1 MFDGVILRLVET
13 TQQDSKN
20 NLYLFLDME
29 TEAYLNKINSD
40 FENTFIIYKH
50 RSIIDKYIGLKPTR
64 ENFKLLFELLDK
76 TKGEYFD
83 LPVPKHN

>member
-1 MFDGVILRLVET
+1 MFGGVILRLSGNYAAGFKEQFVPSFSDT
-13 TQQDSKN
+13 
-20 NLYLFLDME
+20 E

-40 FENTFIIYKH
+40 VENTFIIYKH

-64 ENFKLLFELLDK
+64 ENFKLLSELLDK

-83 LPVPKHN
+83 LPVP